1 MRHHHFGLG
10 ASQTMHLL
18 DAPSSLWFCRSSAC
32 SLASLQRS
40 AGGLHSTANGCTQPA
55 HCSCC
60 GEELGPFT
68 SLSFPNSLLPP
79 SFPLSRATSFFLCLA
94 NDSDELGWWMIYI
107 KGKKTLNFFFF
118 FLNWAPWEHSG
129 LPRPAQRL
137 PAQLQGN
144 KLLKAL
150 MGFCLRLFY

>member
-118 FLNWAPWEHSG
+118 FWTG
-129 LPRPAQRL
+129 LPESTQGCLALLNAYLLNCRETSFWRL
-137 PAQLQGN
+137 
-144 KLLKAL
+144 
-150 MGFCLRLFY
+150 